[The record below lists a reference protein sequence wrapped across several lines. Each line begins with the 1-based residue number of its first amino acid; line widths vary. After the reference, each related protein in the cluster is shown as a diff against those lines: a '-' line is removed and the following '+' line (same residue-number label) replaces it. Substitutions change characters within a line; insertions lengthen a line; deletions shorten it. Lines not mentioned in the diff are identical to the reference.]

1 MEPQAPTTAG
11 TVIPFTPRPPTP
23 PNPPAAPGKKRAAKS
38 KKRALA
44 AKIAKG
50 SAAIDR
56 LYASVQAMTEEEAGE
71 ATHLLEPLMALLCV
85 HAVGFEPEEAEMV
98 Q

>member
-1 MEPQAPTTAG
+1 MEPQAPTAG
-11 TVIPFTPRPPTP
+11 TVIPFTPRPTP
-23 PNPPAAPGKKRAAKS
+23 PTPAAPGKKRVAKS

-50 SAAIDR
+50 STAIDR
-56 LYASVQAMTEEEAGE
+56 LYASVQAMTEEEAE
-71 ATHLLEPLMALLCV
+71 IAAHLLEPLMALLCV
-85 HAVGFEPEEAEMV
+85 HATGFEQDVEVETV